1 MVLQVT
7 EFNWIKSLFD
17 LLSCRNK
24 SNYSLGQNILRHL
37 RKLGTKMSFAKLTH
51 ILPLKNAWGCSHK
64 ELLFSAAPLSPKQ
77 CWLCWIKMWMHDV
90 NTVPWERGEGRCLNL
105 MSYCISVPRVLT
117 RVVVLMSF
125 VILIKA
131 VAVLM

>member
-7 EFNWIKSLFD
+7 EFNWIKNLFD

-24 SNYSLGQNILRHL
+24 SNYSLGQNILGHL
-37 RKLGTKMSFAKLTH
+37 RKLGTKMYFAKLTH
-51 ILPLKNAWGCSHK
+51 ILPLTNAWGCSHK
-64 ELLFSAAPLSPKQ
+64 DLFLLSPSPPGS
-77 CWLCWIKMWMHDV
+77 V
-90 NTVPWERGEGRCLNL
+90 NCVELKLECMTSILHRGEWGEGRCLNL
-105 MSYCISVPRVLT
+105 TSYCVSVPRALT